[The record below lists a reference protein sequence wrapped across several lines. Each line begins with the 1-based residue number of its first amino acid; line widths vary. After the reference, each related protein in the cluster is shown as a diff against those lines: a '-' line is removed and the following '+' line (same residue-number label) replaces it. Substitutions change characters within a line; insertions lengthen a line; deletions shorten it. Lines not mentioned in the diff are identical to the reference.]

1 VVFTRVSLFSRS
13 QHVAGNQDET
23 RWWTM
28 AIPHFYVALRHW
40 GWGRFFR
47 NTTKDEVV
55 KLVSNVNF
63 SESSQLSNVKY
74 IVYMYMNNVQLFT
87 KKYWI
92 FLSMVYLLLVFLR
105 LEMGENYEDCTFHII
120 DVIDLNYGCGS
131 HKINQRFS
139 TSCKGRIQIVLYS
152 FRPNLQFV

>member
-1 VVFTRVSLFSRS
+1 MKRDGELWLYLTFMLPSVTEGEGE
-13 QHVAGNQDET
+13 AGSSET
-23 RWWTM
+23 PPRM
-28 AIPHFYVALRHW
+28 
-40 GWGRFFR
+40 
-47 NTTKDEVV
+47 
-55 KLVSNVNF
+55 KLLNLWAMLTF

-87 KKYWI
+87 KKYWN